1 MPHPK
6 ALPAADR
13 LTDIVCAAAGL
24 NPDGRA
30 RTMIESKK
38 RAFGIVLDAER
49 ASARKPGLLA
59 TLQRAVTKL
68 GSGRT
73 RRSSAYD

>member
-6 ALPAADR
+6 VLPAVDR

-30 RTMIESKK
+30 RTMIEFKK
-38 RAFGIVLDAER
+38 RALGIVLDAER
-49 ASARKPGLLA
+49 GICAKAGICWRHCG
-59 TLQRAVTKL
+59 
-68 GSGRT
+68 T
-73 RRSSAYD
+73 R